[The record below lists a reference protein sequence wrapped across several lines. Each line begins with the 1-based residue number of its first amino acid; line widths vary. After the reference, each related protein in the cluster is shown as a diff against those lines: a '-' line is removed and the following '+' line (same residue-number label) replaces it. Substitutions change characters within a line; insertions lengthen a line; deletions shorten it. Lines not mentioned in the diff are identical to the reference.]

1 MFKNSKKGV
10 SLYLALMIMF
20 ILLAIG
26 LGVSLIIVS
35 QMKMMKGMGDSV
47 VAFYAADT
55 GIEHAMYN
63 IRVESEDGGVSGTLS
78 MGGETAN
85 YNVTSYF
92 PGENR
97 WDSKGS
103 FKGVKR
109 AIEITIPS
117 TPPPPPNTYTQNCD
131 GDCGFAQC
139 TSAGKGGCDPSD
151 PSLACSKSTG
161 DCSIPTPLFCPAP
174 LPNSFL
180 TGDTCSCEVAR
191 VLCLECDPDGTCVD
205 STFCTD
211 TGNCTYECDLGWAWD
226 GTACVP

>member
-1 MFKNSKKGV
+1 MFKNYQKGV

-35 QMKMMKGMGDSV
+35 QMKMIRGMGDSV
-47 VAFYAADT
+47 IAFYAADT
-55 GIEHAMYN
+55 GIERALYEKRVNN
-63 IRVESEDGGVSGTLS
+63 IDWSGFGTVGGADYTVDYIVGPPAT
-78 MGGETAN
+78 
-85 YNVTSYF
+85 
-92 PGENR
+92 
-97 WDSKGS
+97 WKSKGS
-103 FKGVKR
+103 FGSFAKVKR

-139 TSAGKGGCDPSD
+139 TSAGKGGCDPFD
-151 PSLACSKSTG
+151 PSLTCSKNTG
-161 DCSIPTPLFCPAP
+161 RCSIPTPLFCPAP

-180 TGDTCSCEVAR
+180 TGDTCFCKVAG

-205 STFCTD
+205 STGCTD

>member
-131 GDCGFAQC
+131 GDCGDAPC
-139 TSAGKGGCDPSD
+139 VSAGKSCDPGN
-151 PSLACSKSTG
+151 PSLTCSKSTG
-161 DCSIPTPLFCPAP
+161 DCSIPTPPYCPDP
-174 LPNSFL
+174 LPNSYS
-180 TGDTCSCEVAR
+180 TGGTCSCHAVGT
-191 VLCLECDPDGTCVD
+191 LCAVECDFGACVD
-205 STFCTD
+205 STACNK
-211 TGNCTYECDLGWAWD
+211 TGNCTYACDDGYTWN